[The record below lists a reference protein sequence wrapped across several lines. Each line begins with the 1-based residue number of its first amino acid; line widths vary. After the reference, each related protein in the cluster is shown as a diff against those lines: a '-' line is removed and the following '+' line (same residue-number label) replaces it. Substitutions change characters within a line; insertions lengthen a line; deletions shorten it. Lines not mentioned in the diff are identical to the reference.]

1 MKINFNQIWNLHQNQ
16 KYNINELSDSLRNKE
31 FQLNSKINILVND
44 IYEINNNLSQINEKL
59 NLFNDLNKNLK
70 KSNKI
75 VWCKI
80 ETSLIQQKR
89 NYEEFKSAKKEN
101 INSKNIQNPVKKIK
115 KDFLD
120 FNNN

>member
-16 KYNINELSDSLRNKE
+16 KSNINALSNSLRNKE
-31 FQLNSKINILVND
+31 SQLISKINILDND

-101 INSKNIQNPVKKIK
+101 INSKNIQNPVKK
-115 KDFLD
+115 
-120 FNNN
+120 N